1 MKIALD
7 YDKTYNLDKGFWD
20 GVIALA
26 DNYGH
31 EVRIVTARS
40 LIDDQIDGD
49 RLPFKDA
56 SFPVIYCEG
65 IAKRFFC
72 HWFAD
77 KTSETDRGWDPDVWI
92 DDKPEG
98 IDKNSSAT
106 KEILKEW
113 RASDDYKK

>member
-7 YDKTYNLDKGFWD
+7 YDKTYNADKEFWD
-20 GVIALA
+20 EFVGLCWQ
-26 DNYGH
+26 YGH

-40 LIDDQIDGD
+40 PKND
-49 RLPFKDA
+49 RLDPERISDL
-56 SFPVIYCEG
+56 PIIYCDG

-77 KTSETDRGWDPDVWI
+77 DGEGWDPDVWI

-106 KEILKEW
+106 REVLETW
-113 RASDDYKK
+113 RKSDDYLK